1 MAKPRSHYA
10 CTACGAQS
18 PRWVGRCPDCG
29 AWSSMVEEPDTPA
42 PHARS
47 SARAP
52 FAGPDA
58 VTGPLALG
66 DIAPEPRA
74 RLATDLPE
82 LDRVLG
88 GGLVPGSAVLL
99 GGEPGIGKSTL
110 ALQVAAATAERQ
122 PPPSASPR
130 GSSPGKPSEPSGQV
144 LYVSGEE
151 SPEQIRLR
159 AGRLPVLPASLLV
172 LAETRVE
179 AIADAWRTHAP
190 KLVLVDSIQT
200 LQTERVESAAGSV
213 AQVRESAADL
223 IALAKSSGAVLI
235 LVGHVTKEGTL
246 AGPRVLEHLVDV
258 VLAFEGDRG
267 QSFRVLRA
275 AKNRFGSTL
284 EVGVFSMG
292 ESGLAGVANPSEL
305 FLAERRG
312 DAPGSCVVALLEGTR
327 PLLLEV
333 QALVAPAGYGTAR
346 RTAIGF
352 DDGRLALLLAV
363 LARRGGIDVLGMD
376 VYLNVTGGMR
386 IGEPAADLAVILA
399 LASSRLDVALP
410 PDAIAV
416 GEVGL
421 GGEVRRVG
429 RVEARVQEAMRLGFR
444 RVLMPRGGHDKLR
457 ANGMELVPVED
468 VAEAVRWLRCA
479 ASAPGRDA
487 SPRHPVAP
495 AESARRLPSNT

>member
-1 MAKPRSHYA
+1 
-10 CTACGAQS
+10 
-18 PRWVGRCPDCG
+18 
-29 AWSSMVEEPDTPA
+29 MVEEPDTPSPRSRA
-42 PHARS
+42 AARPS
-47 SARAP
+47 L
-52 FAGPDA
+52 AGPDA
-58 VTGPLALG
+58 ANGPIALG

-88 GGLVPGSAVLL
+88 GGLVPGSAILL

-110 ALQVAAATAERQ
+110 ALQVAASAATLPTDPA
-122 PPPSASPR
+122 PPR
-130 GSSPGKPSEPSGQV
+130 GSSPAKPDLAPPRGSSPAKPSESSNRV

-159 AGRLPVLPASLLV
+159 AARLPVLPESLLV

-179 AIADAWRTHAP
+179 AIADAWREHAP
-190 KLVLVDSIQT
+190 RLVLVDSIQT
-200 LQTERVESAAGSV
+200 VQTERIESAAGSV

-223 IALAKSSGAVLI
+223 IALAKSTGAVLI
-235 LVGHVTKEGTL
+235 LVGHVTKEGML

-292 ESGLAGVANPSEL
+292 EHGLAGVANPSEL

-386 IGEPAADLAVILA
+386 IGEPAADLAVVLA

-410 PDAIAV
+410 PDAVAV

-429 RVEARVQEAMRLGFR
+429 RVEARVQEAARLGFR
-444 RVLMPRGGHDKLR
+444 RALIPRGGHEKLR
-457 ANGMELVPVED
+457 ASGAELVPVGD
-468 VAEAVRWLRCA
+468 VAEAVLWLRR
-479 ASAPGRDA
+479 SAG
-487 SPRHPVAP
+487 AP
-495 AESARRLPSNT
+495 ARGAARRRTETPTAGGYRLPPDA

>member
-1 MAKPRSHYA
+1 MAKARSHYA
-10 CTACGAQS
+10 CTSCGARS

-29 AWSSMVEEPDTPA
+29 AWSTMVEEPDAPSRASRPTRPGVEAPSGAIPLRHVPA
-42 PHARS
+42 EAR
-47 SARAP
+47 
-52 FAGPDA
+52 
-58 VTGPLALG
+58 
-66 DIAPEPRA
+66 PRM
-74 RLATDLPE
+74 ATALPE

-110 ALQVAAATAERQ
+110 ALQVAAALAA
-122 PPPSASPR
+122 PA
-130 GSSPGKPSEPSGQV
+130 KPAAGPV

-159 AGRLPVLPASLLV
+159 AARLAALPDALLV

-179 AIADAWRTHAP
+179 AIADAWRAHAP
-190 KLVLVDSIQT
+190 ALVLVDSIQT
-200 LQTERVESAAGSV
+200 LQSERVDSAPGSV
-213 AQVRESAADL
+213 AQVRESAAEL
-223 IALAKSSGAVLI
+223 IALAKQTGAVLL
-235 LVGHVTKEGTL
+235 LVGHVTKEGLL

-267 QSFRVLRA
+267 HAFRLLRA
-275 AKNRFGSTL
+275 TKNRFGSTL
-284 EVGVFSMG
+284 EVGVFAMG
-292 ESGLAGVANPSEL
+292 ERGLAGVENPSEL

-312 DAPGSCVVALLEGTR
+312 EAPGSCVTAVLEGTR

-386 IGEPAADLAVILA
+386 IGEPAADLAVVLA
-399 LASSRLDVALP
+399 LASSRLDLPLP
-410 PDAIAV
+410 PGAVAI

-429 RVEARVQEAMRLGFR
+429 RLDARVQEAARLGFTR
-444 RVLMPRGGHDKLR
+444 ALVPRGPHHPLEPFER
-457 ANGMELVPVED
+457 VPVED
-468 VAEAVRWLRCA
+468 VAEAVGWLRR
-479 ASAPGRDA
+479 G
-487 SPRHPVAP
+487 
-495 AESARRLPSNT
+495 